1 MPEKLHI
8 YMANNY
14 GSVSIR
20 FRNKDTNEI
29 YAIDTYGLLQFLQEK
44 FTARDFK
51 NIPIARKDH
60 KMTERQTF
68 TFTRRESCLIGAVIP

>member
-51 NIPIARKDH
+51 NIPIARKYR
-60 KMTERQTF
+60 KMTEKQTYLHLQG
-68 TFTRRESCLIGAVIP
+68 ESHA